1 MGGVRHP
8 LKQGPRAVV
17 KSTCSQCTVASVS
30 TNLSDRHVIDLR
42 WSATDDGRKRRAPS
56 PATPTAGSPHARHPP
71 GLGNGSRTPTGRSN
85 TTRPPKTSHPTTKSS
100 LRVRGGFR
108 HLVPRGVPRNRVV
121 SIRFEVRGGFR
132 LADMDK
138 CAYVVAFQS
147 ALRFAVVSD
156 IFVILFTARP
166 DGVSIRFEV
175 CGGFRQ

>member
-1 MGGVRHP
+1 MVP
-8 LKQGPRAVV
+8 DELIIKPR
-17 KSTCSQCTVASVS
+17 
-30 TNLSDRHVIDLR
+30 
-42 WSATDDGRKRRAPS
+42 
-56 PATPTAGSPHARHPP
+56 
-71 GLGNGSRTPTGRSN
+71 
-85 TTRPPKTSHPTTKSS
+85 TSI
-100 LRVRGGFR
+100 LD
-108 HLVPRGVPRNRVV
+108 V
-121 SIRFEVRGGFR
+121 SIRFKARDGFR